1 MIEILEYHFVL
12 HFSFKF
18 FLYDKKLQFKK
29 SENGKP
35 RLGPMSLISVL
46 WNRPAPFHPRTCGV
60 QFRWRRVLQGLFS
73 SVISVRHRWFSSQD
87 SWQPLRYMTG
97 GNFSTKRGI
106 WRWLPV
112 PPKINSWKVLI
123 LPTWIEN
130 QNWLGLHVVGY
141 GPLTLLSDQKIHLLR
156 RVSELWVS
164 VLTSLTDDTV
174 DWMP

>member
-1 MIEILEYHFVL
+1 MGNPGWAQCH
-12 HFSFKF
+12 
-18 FLYDKKLQFKK
+18 LYLYYGTGRLQ
-29 SENGKP
+29 
-35 RLGPMSLISVL
+35 
-46 WNRPAPFHPRTCGV
+46 TCGV

-87 SWQPLRYMTG
+87 SWQPLMYMTG